1 MSSRSVLSTPL
12 LRPLT
17 NLQLLDV
24 FSSKSNLNLVLEFL
38 DTDLEAVIKDR
49 SLIFQA
55 SDIKSWMLMTM
66 RGLEFCHRN
75 WVLHRV
81 GSPER
86 ICLQSESAQDMKP
99 NNLLIAPDG
108 RLKIADFGL
117 AREFGDPKV
126 PMSHQVVTRWYR
138 APELLFAAQSYHTG
152 VDVWAAGCIFA
163 ELLLRVPYLAGDNDM
178 DQLNKIFSA
187 LGTPTEEEWPV
198 SVSQN
203 RTTDLT
209 AAQNHTRL
217 PGYLK
222 FDKKPKQPLN
232 RLFTAASAE
241 ALDWLAKTLTFDPM
255 KRITAKEVCRLR
267 QTRDPTD
274 HRTSL

>member
-1 MSSRSVLSTPL
+1 MSSRSVHSNPV
-12 LRPLT
+12 LRQLKK
-17 NLQLLDV
+17 LQLLDV

-81 GSPER
+81 GSPEQ
-86 ICLQSESAQDMKP
+86 ICVSLTSAQDMKP

-138 APELLFAAQSYHTG
+138 APELLFAAQSYHAG

-187 LGTPTEEEWPV
+187 LGTATEEEWPV
-198 SVSQN
+198 SVSQG

-232 RLFTAASAE
+232 RLFTAASVE

-267 QTRDPTD
+267 QTRDPAD